1 MKANDGRVISAGFV
15 PLVDSAMLVVAREM
29 EFAAQEG
36 LDLRLVREASWA
48 NIRDKFAVGHFD
60 VAHMLAPLPIA
71 INLGLGPVNTDV
83 VVPMELGLGSN
94 AVAISLDL
102 ARTLSDIGAIDA
114 NDPASAANSLAQAA
128 RLRARART
136 GRQRLVFA
144 VVHQFSSHFYEM
156 AYWMAA
162 AGLAP
167 YRDIDIVV
175 LPPPL
180 MPDALASGQI
190 DGFCA
195 GEPWGTLA
203 VGRGAGLILT
213 RKANIWRSGPEKVLG
228 VRRDWAEREPDCL
241 AALIRA
247 LYRAAIWCDE
257 PANRPL
263 LASLLAQPHYVGL
276 SVELLTQ
283 VLQRRIGNSSDPVL
297 RDDGFVFSSGAVTFP
312 WVSHALW
319 FYSQMV
325 RWGQTAASGDA
336 MMVARRTYHP
346 DIYRT
351 ALSPLGVPMP
361 AANAKLEGAL
371 RTQTPVGTPTGRLV
385 LEPDGFFDG
394 LIFDPDN
401 VADYINRFAVHTRIS
416 STVR

>member
-1 MKANDGRVISAGFV
+1 MSATEGRVIRAGFV

-29 EFAAQEG
+29 DFAAREG

-48 NIRDKFAVGHFD
+48 NIRDKIAVGHFD
-60 VAHMLAPLPIA
+60 AAHMLAPLPIA
-71 INLGLGPVNTDV
+71 INLGLGPVNTEV
-83 VVPMELGLGSN
+83 IVPMELGLGGN
-94 AVAISLDL
+94 AIAVSLEL
-102 ARTLSDIGAIDA
+102 AGELSAAGPIDP
-114 NDPASAANSLAQAA
+114 NDPASAAASVARAA
-128 RLRARART
+128 GARARSRT

-156 AYWMAA
+156 AYWMAT

-203 VGRGAGLILT
+203 ASSGVGVIVT
-213 RKANIWRSGPEKVLG
+213 RKAKIWRSGPEKVLG

-241 AALIRA
+241 SALIRA
-247 LYRAAIWCDE
+247 LYRAAMWCDE
-257 PANRPL
+257 PQNRPQLAAL
-263 LASLLAQPHYVGL
+263 LARSHYVGL
-276 SVELLTQ
+276 PEELLAV
-283 VLQRRIGNSSDPVL
+283 VLQRRMAGTSERGGGDA
-297 RDDGFVFSSGAVTFP
+297 DFVFSSGAVTFP

-325 RWGQTAASGDA
+325 RWGQTAASDDA
-336 MMVARRTYHP
+336 MLVARRTYHP

-351 ALSPLGVPMP
+351 ALSSLGVPMP
-361 AANAKLEGAL
+361 SANAKLEGAL
-371 RTQTPVGTPTGRLV
+371 QRQTPVGTPTGRLL

-394 LIFDPDN
+394 RVFDPEQ
-401 VADYINRFAVHTRIS
+401 VTDYINRFAVHTRIS
-416 STVR
+416 AAVR